1 LENAS
6 EPKLGQI
13 NALRLCDLAR
23 MHHGFDRIADRIED
37 AFALRKHQIR
47 LPYVRLQGCP
57 EREEDMTILEQ
68 IEQRSSALKVNELAE
83 MLQVTPQHI
92 YRMASSGLIPCF
104 RIEGAIRL
112 DPKEIVNWL
121 RSKQPQAVRTRRLRA
136 A

>member
-1 LENAS
+1 
-6 EPKLGQI
+6 
-13 NALRLCDLAR
+13 
-23 MHHGFDRIADRIED
+23 
-37 AFALRKHQIR
+37 
-47 LPYVRLQGCP
+47 
-57 EREEDMTILEQ
+57 MTILEQ

-136 A
+136 ALTAGFSWESLLTLTQRRPDFEEQRRPVLPSHSC